1 VTASSVLRIGA
12 RLARHPGLWWTA
24 IRQVRLL
31 AVPGWWRRAP
41 FLPLPDR
48 AYLRFRLETAYGDP
62 AHALEPA
69 DVITYLNWCRAWPE
83 GG

>member
-1 VTASSVLRIGA
+1 VTVSSVLRIGA

-24 IRQVRLL
+24 IHQLRIL

-48 AYLRFRLETAYGDP
+48 AYMRFRLETAYGDP
-62 AHALEPA
+62 AHALEPG
-69 DVITYLNWCRAWPE
+69 DVITYLNWCRAWP
-83 GG
+83 GGG